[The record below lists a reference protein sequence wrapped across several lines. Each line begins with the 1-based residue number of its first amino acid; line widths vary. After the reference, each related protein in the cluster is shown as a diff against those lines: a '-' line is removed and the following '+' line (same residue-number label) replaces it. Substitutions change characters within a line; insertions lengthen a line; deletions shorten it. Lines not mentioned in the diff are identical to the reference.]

1 MKKILF
7 IVVILSFA
15 FNIYAQEKSIFGTEC
30 AITGDDFSKDEE
42 YSVWLYEK
50 SSLTLENTSLKDAY
64 AKVVKDLNDKDTG
77 DLYHY
82 HLLYKKY
89 PEMPKKSVTLT
100 GNIEKDDYTSYKCN
114 IDIKN
119 DNNKKIVINISA
131 FGKTGTISLEQAG
144 NNVQVVRKTAI
155 LDRHT
160 SSARHNPENRPG
172 SITNGW
178 QKVDKYYGAI
188 EFLCSGEKAKA
199 NEVMFQSHYV
209 CDDCTYEKYFKNMDI
224 KSTYNTLFKDLPN
237 TFQSFPKTLPLSNK
251 KIDSDW
257 TEHKFTWKGNKL
269 YVRES
274 SKETDEYYTNIEF
287 IQEKDGVKV
296 LLSGYGAY
304 PK

>member
-42 YSVWLYEK
+42 HSVWLYEK
-50 SSLTLENTSLKDAY
+50 SSLTLENISLKDAY
-64 AKVVKDLNDKDTG
+64 AKVVKDLKDNMN
-77 DLYHY
+77 LYHY
-82 HLLYKKY
+82 EYLYKKY
-89 PEMPKKSVTLT
+89 PKMPKKSVTLT
-100 GNIEKDDYTSYKCN
+100 GNIDKKVSNSYNCN

-144 NNVQVVRKTAI
+144 NNVQIVRKTAI
-155 LDRHT
+155 LDLHT
-160 SSARHNPENRPG
+160 KAAKFNPENTPG

-199 NEVMFQSHYV
+199 NEVMFMSINW
-209 CDDCTYEKYFKNMDI
+209 CEDCTYEKYFKNMDI

-237 TFQSFPKTLPLSNK
+237 TFQSFPKTLPSSNQ
-251 KIDSDW
+251 KIDSEW

-296 LLSGYGAY
+296 LLSGYGVY